1 MNEDQNK
8 HESDK
13 RIRSFIKALELL
25 TDEEKKALRLCAHQ
39 MLPGSRYESP
49 DDLLHES
56 IYRSLC
62 DSRKW
67 REGLDTAAFLYQS
80 MRSIVSVDKRTTQNS
95 LPRNQRNLAFEDW
108 SIDDQL
114 AALGHWNLPPE
125 SLLMLREQVAEFERQ
140 RQEARE
146 QLAADP
152 AALAIFEAR
161 IDDKPA
167 REIKA
172 SLGLDDRIFTAADE
186 RARQAF
192 RKAQGR
198 I

>member
-8 HESDK
+8 LESDK

-25 TDEEKKALRLCAHQ
+25 ADEDKKALRLCAHQ
-39 MLPGSRYESP
+39 MLPGSRYDSP

-67 REGLDTAAFLYQS
+67 REGLDIAAFLYHS
-80 MRSIVSVDKRTTQNS
+80 MRSIVSIDKRQTLNS
-95 LPRNQRNLAFEDW
+95 LPLGKRNLAFEDW
-108 SIDDQL
+108 SLDDQL
-114 AALGHWNLPPE
+114 GALGHWNLPPE
-125 SLLMLREQVAEFERQ
+125 SLLILREQVVEFERQ
-140 RQEARE
+140 RQEAKDH
-146 QLAADP
+146 LSGDP

-161 IDDKPA
+161 FNDKPS
-167 REIKA
+167 RDIKA
-172 SLGLDDRIFTAADE
+172 SLGLDDRKFKAADE

-192 RKAQGR
+192 RKAMGR